1 MMQLIDATRL
11 QGSGQPN
18 IWSTAPDK
26 VEKARKFWLDHGK
39 SRGEM
44 FLVDR
49 PYGGFGRVPLPYK
62 YDYSKDPR
70 GFLRPSEK
78 MPQKIISA
86 QVPEQAP
93 AQTPAEETASA
104 DPVQMQGRVPTAKR
118 KKRTTIIADPL
129 ATRTGGDSDTTF
141 RKRLLGG

>member
-18 IWSTAPDK
+18 LFGTAPYD
-26 VEKARKFWLDHGK
+26 VQRFRKFWLDHGK

-49 PYGGFGRVPLPYK
+49 PYSQFGRAPLPYK

-70 GFLRPSEK
+70 GFLKPSEK
-78 MPQKIISA
+78 MPQKIESA
-86 QVPEQAP
+86 QAP

-104 DPVQMQGRVPTAKR
+104 DPVQMKGRVPTARR
-118 KKRTTIIADPL
+118 KKRTTIMADPL
-129 ATRTGGDSDTTF
+129 ATESQGGTGTTY